1 MRVISSHIF
10 SLSAITFT
18 FAICRRLSVCLSSVT
33 FVRPTH
39 TVTCLVTNLRPVV
52 LFKRMR
58 ESVID
63 TYEHVCF
70 P

>member
-1 MRVISSHIF
+1 MRVISCRIF

-18 FAICRRLSVCLSSVT
+18 IAIIMSSSVRLSVVCN
-33 FVRPTH
+33 VRAPYSH
-39 TVTCLVTNLRPVV
+39 CDMSCDEPVV